1 MDEKENIFKD
11 KLKQQI
17 QILKN
22 CQKKEQV
29 DSCLKCK
36 KLLEFE
42 VRINYVRS
50 VYESMSKGEVGGFE
64 F

>member
-1 MDEKENIFKD
+1 MSEKENIYKD

-22 CQKKEQV
+22 CQQKEKV
-29 DSCLKCK
+29 DSCFKCSKLLKC
-36 KLLEFE
+36 E

-50 VYESMSKGEVGGFE
+50 VYESM
-64 F
+64 